1 MVEDYMDTFEE
12 FSRHLLHRIVNMAD
26 VNGNTA
32 IHYAVSHGN
41 FDVVSILL
49 DSKVCDVSK
58 QNKAGYTCIMLVSL
72 AEIKN
77 DTHRLVVQRLFQL
90 GDVNAKAMQNGQTAL
105 MLAASHGRLEMI
117 KLLLDA
123 GAEPNVQDNDGSTA
137 LMCAAEHGYIEIV
150 RVLLAHPDTEV
161 CLADNDGSTALTI
174 AMEAGHKD
182 TALLIYANSNF
193 SRGSSPYNVFH
204 YSSLRMRKRPSPRST
219 PPPSR
224 PPRTPPPPSPARS
237 RRTSTSTVN

>member
-193 SRGSSPYNVFH
+193 SRGSSPY
-204 YSSLRMRKRPSPRST
+204 SSLRMRKRPSPRST